1 MEPFIRFFDAGS
13 PLTSGRRYLLS
24 LATRTVLAMGHG
36 VQRMKAETRGALAEL
51 VSFEVTWPLA
61 LLLGGWQLQSRG
73 EALAKAAQLLLA
85 PSGATGL
92 WSSLA
97 AFSGPLSRFM
107 QAAHDAS
114 DEAGL
119 AAAGVYFEAAVEAV
133 SVSLL
138 SMVLRSTAFRP
149 VVTALSSQFPPP
161 SDLAAEYQRR
171 VQGRGQPSPTTLP
184 SSAMLDRRQSFERA
198 DFGARRSSIATAKPQ
213 AAALLATSTPS
224 PSDAT
229 KGAKRTSA
237 SSSARPADSKP
248 ATAAAKKTT
257 AKAYLAQ
264 AGWSPQ
270 EIAAF
275 LAGPTR
281 DRGA

>member
-107 QAAHDAS
+107 QAAHDAT

-119 AAAGVYFEAAVEAV
+119 AAAGVYFEAAVESV
-133 SVSLL
+133 SASLL
-138 SMVLRSTAFRP
+138 SMALRSTAFRP
-149 VVTALSSQFPPP
+149 VVTALSSQYPPP
-161 SDLAAEYQRR
+161 SDLAPEYQRR
-171 VQGRGQPSPTTLP
+171 MQGRGQPAPASLP
-184 SSAMLDRRQSFERA
+184 SSAMRDRRRSFEHA
-198 DFGARRSSIATAKPQ
+198 DFGARRPPSSRAVLSDVAV
-213 AAALLATSTPS
+213 LASNIPS
-224 PSDAT
+224 PAD
-229 KGAKRTSA
+229 A
-237 SSSARPADSKP
+237 SSLVAQTGPTGLGQSDTAP
-248 ATAAAKKTT
+248 ATTAAKKST

-264 AGWSPQ
+264 AGWSAQ

>member
-1 MEPFIRFFDAGS
+1 MEPFVRSFDAGS
-13 PLTSGRRYLLS
+13 PVTSGRRYLLS

-36 VQRMKAETRGALAEL
+36 VQRMKAETRGALTEL
-51 VSFEVTWPLA
+51 VSFEVTWPLS

-107 QAAHDAS
+107 QAAHDAT

-119 AAAGVYFEAAVEAV
+119 AAAGVYFEAAVESV

-138 SMVLRSTAFRP
+138 SMVLRSTSFRP

-171 VQGRGQPSPTTLP
+171 MQGRGQPAPASLP
-184 SSAMLDRRQSFERA
+184 SSAMQDRRRSFEHA
-198 DFGARRSSIATAKPQ
+198 DFGARRPSTSAADRLG
-213 AAALLATSTPS
+213 AALLAGSTPS
-224 PSDAT
+224 PAAAT
-229 KGAKRTSA
+229 KGAEATNA
-237 SSSARPADSKP
+237 DSSARPLDGKP

-264 AGWSPQ
+264 AGWRAQ

-275 LAGPTR
+275 LAGPAR

>member
-1 MEPFIRFFDAGS
+1 
-13 PLTSGRRYLLS
+13 
-24 LATRTVLAMGHG
+24 MGHG
-36 VQRMKAETRGALAEL
+36 VQRMKAEARGALTEL
-51 VSFEVTWPLA
+51 ASFEVSWPLA

-107 QAAHDAS
+107 QTAHDAT

-133 SVSLL
+133 SASLL
-138 SMVLRSTAFRP
+138 AMALRSTAFRP

-161 SDLAAEYQRR
+161 PDLAAEYQRR
-171 VQGRGQPSPTTLP
+171 LQGRGQASPTSLP
-184 SSAMLDRRQSFERA
+184 TSAMRDRRRSFERA
-198 DFGARRSSIATAKPQ
+198 DFEARRQSTSRAEP
-213 AAALLATSTPS
+213 AAAVLL
-224 PSDAT
+224 D
-229 KGAKRTSA
+229 RSA
-237 SSSARPADSKP
+237 SSPTEVNSNATDASTDRLNRRVGSAT

-257 AKAYLAQ
+257 AKAYLTQ
-264 AGWSPQ
+264 AGWSAQ
-270 EIAAF
+270 DVAAF
-275 LAGPTR
+275 LAGPSR
-281 DRGA
+281 DKGA

>member
-36 VQRMKAETRGALAEL
+36 VQRMKAETRGALTEL

-107 QAAHDAS
+107 QAAHDAT

-133 SVSLL
+133 SASLL
-138 SMVLRSTAFRP
+138 AMALRSTTFRP
-149 VVTALSSQFPPP
+149 VVTALFSQFPPP
-161 SDLAAEYQRR
+161 PDLAAEYQRR
-171 VQGRGQPSPTTLP
+171 LQGRGQASPASLP
-184 SSAMLDRRQSFERA
+184 TSAMRDRRRSFERA
-198 DFGARRSSIATAKPQ
+198 DFEARRLSTSRAEP
-213 AAALLATSTPS
+213 AAEALLSKSVSSPTEENTNPPEASTDRLVRRGGS
-224 PSDAT
+224 
-229 KGAKRTSA
+229 
-237 SSSARPADSKP
+237 

-257 AKAYLAQ
+257 AKAYLTQ
-264 AGWSPQ
+264 AGWSAQ
-270 EIAAF
+270 DIAAF
-275 LAGPTR
+275 LAGPSR
-281 DRGA
+281 DKGA

>member
-1 MEPFIRFFDAGS
+1 MEPFVRSFDAGS
-13 PLTSGRRYLLS
+13 PLASGRRYLLS

-36 VQRMKAETRGALAEL
+36 VQRMKGETRGALTEL

-107 QAAHDAS
+107 QTAHDAT

-133 SVSLL
+133 SASLL
-138 SMVLRSTAFRP
+138 SMALRSTAFRP

-171 VQGRGQPSPTTLP
+171 MQGRGQPAPALLP
-184 SSAMLDRRQSFERA
+184 SSAMLDRRRSFEHA
-198 DFGARRSSIATAKPQ
+198 DFGARRTSNSAANRLG
-213 AAALLATSTPS
+213 AALLAGSTPS
-224 PSDAT
+224 PAAAT
-229 KGAKRTSA
+229 KGAEVTVED
-237 SSSARPADSKP
+237 SSARPLDGKP
-248 ATAAAKKTT
+248 ATAAAKKAT
-257 AKAYLAQ
+257 AKTYLAQ
-264 AGWSPQ
+264 AGWSAQ
-270 EIAAF
+270 EVAAF

>member
-1 MEPFIRFFDAGS
+1 MEPFVRSFDAGS
-13 PLTSGRRYLLS
+13 PLASGRRYLLS

-36 VQRMKAETRGALAEL
+36 VQRMKAETRGALTEL

-107 QAAHDAS
+107 QSAHDAT

-119 AAAGVYFEAAVEAV
+119 AAAGVYFEAAVESV

-138 SMVLRSTAFRP
+138 SMVLRSTSFRP

-171 VQGRGQPSPTTLP
+171 MQGRGQPSPTSLP
-184 SSAMLDRRQSFERA
+184 SSAMQDRRRSFEHA
-198 DFGARRSSIATAKPQ
+198 DFGARRPIPSRAEPSD
-213 AAALLATSTPS
+213 AALLALNIPS
-224 PSDAT
+224 PADASTLAAEASTDRLGRPRAPAATTSAT
-229 KGAKRTSA
+229 KKA
-237 SSSARPADSKP
+237 
-248 ATAAAKKTT
+248 T

-264 AGWSPQ
+264 AGWSAQ

-281 DRGA
+281 DQGA

>member
-1 MEPFIRFFDAGS
+1 MEPFVRFFDAGS

-107 QAAHDAS
+107 QTAHDAT

-119 AAAGVYFEAAVEAV
+119 AAAGVYFEAAVESV
-133 SVSLL
+133 SASLL
-138 SMVLRSTAFRP
+138 SMALRSTAFRP
-149 VVTALSSQFPPP
+149 VVTALSSQYPAP

-171 VQGRGQPSPTTLP
+171 MQGRGQPAPASLP
-184 SSAMLDRRQSFERA
+184 SSAMRDRRRSFEHA
-198 DFGARRSSIATAKPQ
+198 DFGARRPSASTADQPR
-213 AAALLATSTPS
+213 AALLVSSTPS
-224 PSDAT
+224 PAAAT
-229 KGAKRTSA
+229 KGAETANKDR
-237 SSSARPADSKP
+237 SARPPGGEP
-248 ATAAAKKTT
+248 AAAAAKKTT
-257 AKAYLAQ
+257 AKAYLTQ
-264 AGWSPQ
+264 AGWSAQ

-281 DRGA
+281 DQGA

>member
-1 MEPFIRFFDAGS
+1 MEPFVRSFDAAS
-13 PLTSGRRYLLS
+13 PLGSGRRYLLS

-36 VQRMKAETRGALAEL
+36 VQRMKAETRAALTEL
-51 VSFEVTWPLA
+51 VAVEVSWPLA

-97 AFSGPLSRFM
+97 SFSGPLSRFM

-138 SMVLRSTAFRP
+138 SMVLRSAAFRP

-161 SDLAAEYQRR
+161 SDLGVEYQRR
-171 VQGRGQPSPTTLP
+171 MQSRGQPSPATLP
-184 SSAMLDRRQSFERA
+184 SSAMLDRRQRFERA
-198 DFGARRSSIATAKPQ
+198 DFGARQQSISTPEPQ
-213 AAALLATSTPS
+213 AAALLATSIAS

-237 SSSARPADSKP
+237 SSSTRPTGSKP
-248 ATAAAKKTT
+248 TTAAAKKTT

-264 AGWSPQ
+264 AGWSAQ

-281 DRGA
+281 DQGA

>member
-1 MEPFIRFFDAGS
+1 MEPFVRSFDAGS

-36 VQRMKAETRGALAEL
+36 VQRMKAETRGALTEL

-107 QAAHDAS
+107 QTVHDAT

-133 SVSLL
+133 SASLL
-138 SMVLRSTAFRP
+138 SMALRSTAFRP
-149 VVTALSSQFPPP
+149 VITALSSQFPPP

-171 VQGRGQPSPTTLP
+171 MQSRGQPSPASLP
-184 SSAMLDRRQSFERA
+184 SSAMQDRRRSFEHA
-198 DFGARRSSIATAKPQ
+198 DFGARRPLPSRAQPSE
-213 AAALLATSTPS
+213 AALRALNIPS
-224 PSDAT
+224 PADAST
-229 KGAKRTSA
+229 LVAQTSPTSLGQPGTA
-237 SSSARPADSKP
+237 P

-264 AGWSPQ
+264 AGWSAQ

>member
-1 MEPFIRFFDAGS
+1 MEPFVRSFDAGS
-13 PLTSGRRYLLS
+13 PLASGRRYLLS

-36 VQRMKAETRGALAEL
+36 VQRMKAETRGALTDL

-92 WSSLA
+92 WSSLSS
-97 AFSGPLSRFM
+97 FSGPLSRFM
-107 QAAHDAS
+107 QAAHDATE
-114 DEAGL
+114 EAGL
-119 AAAGVYFEAAVEAV
+119 AAAGVYFEAAVETV
-133 SVSLL
+133 SASLL
-138 SMVLRSTAFRP
+138 SMALRSAAFRP
-149 VVTALSSQFPPP
+149 VVTALSRQFPPP

-171 VQGRGQPSPTTLP
+171 MQGRGQPAPTSLP
-184 SSAMLDRRQSFERA
+184 SSAMQDRRRSFEHA
-198 DFGARRSSIATAKPQ
+198 DFGARRPLPLRAE
-213 AAALLATSTPS
+213 

-229 KGAKRTSA
+229 VLAPNIPSRAEASAFAAQTSA
-237 SSSARPADSKP
+237 TRLGQPGTPAAAVDPAKK
-248 ATAAAKKTT
+248 ATAKV
-257 AKAYLAQ
+257 YLAQ
-264 AGWSPQ
+264 AGWSAR

>member
-1 MEPFIRFFDAGS
+1 MEPFVRSFDAGS
-13 PLTSGRRYLLS
+13 PVTSGRRYLLS

-36 VQRMKAETRGALAEL
+36 VQRMKAETRGALTEL
-51 VSFEVTWPLA
+51 VSFEVTWPLS

-107 QAAHDAS
+107 QAAHDAT

-119 AAAGVYFEAAVEAV
+119 AAAGVYFEAAVESV

-138 SMVLRSTAFRP
+138 SMVLRSTSFRP

-171 VQGRGQPSPTTLP
+171 MQGRGQPAPASLP
-184 SSAMLDRRQSFERA
+184 SSAMQDRRRSFEHA
-198 DFGARRSSIATAKPQ
+198 DFGARRPLPSRAEPPE
-213 AAALLATSTPS
+213 AALLALNIPS
-224 PSDAT
+224 PTDAST
-229 KGAKRTSA
+229 LAAEASTDRLGRPRAPAATTS
-237 SSSARPADSKP
+237 
-248 ATAAAKKTT
+248 AAKKTT

-264 AGWSPQ
+264 AGWSAQ

>member
-1 MEPFIRFFDAGS
+1 MEPFVRSFDTGS
-13 PLTSGRRYLLS
+13 PLASGRRYLLS

-36 VQRMKAETRGALAEL
+36 VQRMKRETRGALTEL
-51 VSFEVTWPLA
+51 VAFEVSWPLA

-107 QAAHDAS
+107 QAAHDAT

-119 AAAGVYFEAAVEAV
+119 AAAGLYFEAAVEAV

-149 VVTALSSQFPPP
+149 VVTALSSQFPPS

-171 VQGRGQPSPTTLP
+171 AQGRGQPSPTSLP
-184 SSAMLDRRQSFERA
+184 SSALRDRRQSFERA
-198 DFGARRSSIATAKPQ
+198 DFGARRPSTSTAEPA
-213 AAALLATSTPS
+213 AAALLTRSTPS
-224 PSDAT
+224 SADANPIT
-229 KGAKRTSA
+229 AEASTDRLGRPGGPAVATS
-237 SSSARPADSKP
+237 
-248 ATAAAKKTT
+248 AAKKTT

-264 AGWSPQ
+264 AGWSAQ

-281 DRGA
+281 DQGA